1 MNTEVYKQ
9 NFELKTENQNK
20 TNEINKIK
28 SINKKLMNALTILNN
43 KYNQL
48 KLKFE
53 SCQENEK
60 ERIEKAVKEAEI
72 KKNIKK

>member
-9 NFELKTENQNK
+9 IFELKTENQNK

-28 SINKKLMNALTILNN
+28 SINKKLMNVLTILNN

-53 SCQENEK
+53 SYQENEK